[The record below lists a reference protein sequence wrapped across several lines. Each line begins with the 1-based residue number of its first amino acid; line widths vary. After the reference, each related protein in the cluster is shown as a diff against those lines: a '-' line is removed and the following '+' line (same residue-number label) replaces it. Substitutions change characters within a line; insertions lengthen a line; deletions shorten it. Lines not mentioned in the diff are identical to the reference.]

1 MKNYG
6 KTPWYRKSSSCCI
19 AGNADD
25 AETRPQI
32 QFLSLRNAE
41 AGLGARSILRKRGN
55 MGPAPRTQ
63 DSAVDVAAQS
73 AIYPAHY
80 SELARG
86 ESGRDSFPV
95 VLCQNISTGAL
106 HGGPPYRNRFAC

>member
-1 MKNYG
+1 
-6 KTPWYRKSSSCCI
+6 
-19 AGNADD
+19 
-25 AETRPQI
+25 
-32 QFLSLRNAE
+32 
-41 AGLGARSILRKRGN
+41 

-73 AIYPAHY
+73 AIYPANY

-95 VLCQNISTGAL
+95 VLCQNISTGASMGDL
-106 HGGPPYRNRFAC
+106 LIETASLANPIASQDCCHP

>member
-1 MKNYG
+1 
-6 KTPWYRKSSSCCI
+6 
-19 AGNADD
+19 
-25 AETRPQI
+25 
-32 QFLSLRNAE
+32 
-41 AGLGARSILRKRGN
+41 

-73 AIYPAHY
+73 AIYPANY

-95 VLCQNISTGAL
+95 VLCQTY
-106 HGGPPYRNRFAC
+106 HGGTPYRNRFAC